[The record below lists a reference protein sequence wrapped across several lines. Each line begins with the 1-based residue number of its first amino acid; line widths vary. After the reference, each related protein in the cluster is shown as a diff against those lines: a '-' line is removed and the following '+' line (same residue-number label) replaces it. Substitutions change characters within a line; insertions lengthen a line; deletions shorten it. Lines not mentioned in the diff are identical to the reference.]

1 MVQADFRPP
10 DAEQPLLLF
19 LLSGRRFG
27 VEIDR
32 VEQIL
37 HAQPITS
44 TPRCPACVDGILE
57 HRGRFL
63 AVVSLRRRLGVSG
76 PGPEHPAVLI
86 LRGIGP
92 DEAVALVVD
101 QALQMIRIH
110 PDGLMAPP
118 PRVFGIRAEYIR
130 GVGNTDGHPLVWLDV
145 RKLLTSDE
153 PLTLQS

>member
-1 MVQADFRPP
+1 MAQADFR
-10 DAEQPLLLF
+10 ASNVEQPLLLF

-27 VEIDR
+27 VEIGR

-37 HAQPITS
+37 HAQPIIS

-57 HRGRFL
+57 YRGRFL
-63 AVVSLRRRLGVSG
+63 AVLSLRKRLGVSG

-86 LRGIGP
+86 LRDIGP
-92 DEAVALVVD
+92 DGALALVVD

-110 PDGLMAPP
+110 PDGLMVPP

-130 GVGNTDGHPLVWLDV
+130 GVGNADGHPLVWLDLK
-145 RKLLTSDE
+145 KLLTSDE
-153 PLTLQS
+153 ALALQV